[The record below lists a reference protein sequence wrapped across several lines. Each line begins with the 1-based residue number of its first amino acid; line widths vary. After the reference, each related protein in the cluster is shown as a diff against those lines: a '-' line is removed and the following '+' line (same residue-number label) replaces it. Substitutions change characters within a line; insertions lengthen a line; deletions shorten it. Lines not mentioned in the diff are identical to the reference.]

1 LIDDASLP
9 YLQRFQNAFGQSL
22 LIASYLSDAFLLDL
36 KQVFP
41 SLWERVRQVQ
51 QERQDQL
58 QKFYDHG
65 IAAGIFQPISP
76 VLVALQDELL
86 LRSILDPVFLMER
99 DQTLRALLYDYYDLQ
114 KYQWLAP
121 EVRAQVDDGP
131 VKEFIEM
138 MARKISL
145 SMRSE
150 SGR

>member
-1 LIDDASLP
+1 
-9 YLQRFQNAFGQSL
+9 
-22 LIASYLSDAFLLDL
+22 
-36 KQVFP
+36 
-41 SLWERVRQVQ
+41 
-51 QERQDQL
+51 
-58 QKFYDHG
+58 
-65 IAAGIFQPISP
+65 
-76 VLVALQDELL
+76 
-86 LRSILDPVFLMER
+86 MEH

-131 VKEFIEM
+131 VREFIEM